1 MAKPVEIVIRGEQA
15 GDQPQIRAVL
25 KTSPEAAT
33 WADTYPILIAEVEGG
48 LVGFALYR
56 VIAGEGE
63 LLNLV
68 VHPDIRRCGVGRRLL
83 LGIAP
88 LADIWHLEVRESN
101 HAAIALYASLG
112 LAQSGRRERYY
123 VDGEA
128 ALLFSGHLHRIFYP

>member
-1 MAKPVEIVIRGEQA
+1 MAEPFEIVIRAAKA
-15 GDQPQIRAVL
+15 GDQPQLLALL

-33 WADTYPILIAEVEGG
+33 WADTYPILIAEVAGG

-56 VIAGEGE
+56 VIVGEGE

-68 VHPDIRRCGVGRRLL
+68 VHPNIRRCGVGRRLL

-101 HAAIALYASLG
+101 QAAIALYASVG
-112 LAQSGRRERYY
+112 MSQCGRRDRYY

-128 ALLFSGHLHRIFYP
+128 ALLFSGQLRHIFYP

>member
-1 MAKPVEIVIRGEQA
+1 MAEPVEIVIRGEQA
-15 GDQPQIRAVL
+15 GDQPQIRALL

-48 LVGFALYR
+48 IIGFALYR
-56 VIAGEGE
+56 VVLGEGE

-68 VHPDIRRCGVGRRLL
+68 VHPDSRRCGLGRRLL
-83 LGIAP
+83 LRIGP

-112 LAQSGRRERYY
+112 MSQCGRRERYY

-128 ALLFSGHLHRIFYP
+128 ALLFSGRLQRIFGP